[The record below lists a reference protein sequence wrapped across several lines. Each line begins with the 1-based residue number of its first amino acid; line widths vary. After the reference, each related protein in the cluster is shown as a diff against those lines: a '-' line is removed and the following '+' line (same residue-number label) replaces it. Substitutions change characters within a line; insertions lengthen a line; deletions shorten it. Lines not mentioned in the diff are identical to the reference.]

1 MSENYGPIFIVQF
14 GMYPTLV
21 VSSWE
26 MAKECFTTNDRF
38 LAGRPSGAANKYL
51 TFASFCFST
60 YVPYWREI
68 RKISTLHLL
77 SHRRLELLKHVPY
90 SEIGN
95 CMSNLHRRWI
105 ESQNQIKQNNAA
117 AGLVKVDMRQV
128 FGQLTLNVALKLD

>member
-1 MSENYGPIFIVQF
+1 MSDNYGPIFMVRF

-26 MAKECFTTNDRF
+26 MSKECFTTNDKF
-38 LAGRPSGAANKYL
+38 LAGRPTGAANKHL
-51 TFASFCFST
+51 TFALFCFCA
-60 YVPYWREI
+60 YGPYWREI

-95 CMSNLHRRWI
+95 CMRHLHRR
-105 ESQNQIKQNNAA
+105 
-117 AGLVKVDMRQV
+117 
-128 FGQLTLNVALKLD
+128 